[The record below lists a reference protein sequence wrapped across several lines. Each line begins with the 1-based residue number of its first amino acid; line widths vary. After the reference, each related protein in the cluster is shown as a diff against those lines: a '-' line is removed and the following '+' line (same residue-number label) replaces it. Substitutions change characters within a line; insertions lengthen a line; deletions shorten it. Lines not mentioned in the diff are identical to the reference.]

1 MFDSRGLPDY
11 PPPHNAWQFPPP
23 KVSPGWK
30 WVAIAASV
38 LGLIAGTSLFVVIF
52 SVGSSG
58 MEGVIDDPDL
68 ISVIEDECDAMTNTV
83 TALPIHG
90 SPRRQAQSILRQNVA
105 VVDMVHDIRDQARD
119 LLTSDPPSEDW
130 LRDWDRLVEARR
142 TYADALVDGEAG
154 TFDVPT
160 DSRGKEITERMND
173 AFIDD
178 STCHVPDVL
187 VDLDPGD
194 GSDA

>member
-1 MFDSRGLPDY
+1 VFDSRGLPDY

-30 WVAIAASV
+30 WFAIAASV
-38 LGLIAGTSLFVVIF
+38 FGLIAGTTLFVVIF

-68 ISVIEDECDAMTNTV
+68 ISVIEGECDAMTNTV
-83 TALPIHG
+83 AGLPIHG

-105 VVDMVHDIRDQARD
+105 VVDMVQDIRDQAPD

-130 LRDWDRLVEARR
+130 LTDWDRLVEARR
-142 TYADALVDGEAG
+142 TYAEALVDGEAA

-160 DSRGKEITERMND
+160 DSRGEEITERMDD
-173 AFIDD
+173 AFIDG

-187 VDLDPGD
+187 VHLDPSD
-194 GSDA
+194 GSDV

>member
-130 LRDWDRLVEARR
+130 LRDWDRLVEARK
-142 TYADALVDGEAG
+142 TYADALVDGDAA

-160 DSRGKEITERMND
+160 DSRGKEITERMDD
-173 AFIDD
+173 AFIDG
-178 STCHVPDVL
+178 STCDVPDVL
-187 VDLDPGD
+187 VDLDRSD